1 MWGFGVYARDTYMKA
16 PIFIGTDICVL
27 VVLVPMLLHAIIM
40 GKKDESDVH
49 KLRMMSMFGTSLFMT
64 FYYAIQIK
72 TK

>member
-1 MWGFGVYARDTYMKA
+1 MCGFGVYVRDTYMKA

-40 GKKDESDVH
+40 GKKHESDVH